1 MPATPRPD
9 CQPTSPATYEKRT
22 LTAAPA
28 STCVA
33 ADGQQ
38 MSFAARKQL
47 QDKAQSLLRGLEHV
61 QNCRAGDACGSALC
75 HSTKRLL
82 RTYATHECPRR
93 ATEAA
98 AGAADCRVCRLW
110 QFLLAERT
118 RKSGERA
125 AAAADMA
132 PPVVRPV
139 CGLSALARRLSTRP
153 APAAIRRRV
162 LVAAREA
169 ATSRRI

>member
-1 MPATPRPD
+1 
-9 CQPTSPATYEKRT
+9 
-22 LTAAPA
+22 
-28 STCVA
+28 
-33 ADGQQ
+33 

-61 QNCRAGDACGSALC
+61 QSCRAGDACGSALC

-93 ATEAA
+93 AAP
-98 AGAADCRVCRLW
+98 AADCRVCRLW
-110 QFLLAERT
+110 QFLLAEKT
-118 RKSGERA
+118 KKSGNNSA
-125 AAAADMA
+125 GMATSDMSPLA
-132 PPVVRPV
+132 TSPPTVVRPI
-139 CGLSALARRLSTRP
+139 CGLSALARRLSMRP
-153 APAAIRRRV
+153 APASIRRRV